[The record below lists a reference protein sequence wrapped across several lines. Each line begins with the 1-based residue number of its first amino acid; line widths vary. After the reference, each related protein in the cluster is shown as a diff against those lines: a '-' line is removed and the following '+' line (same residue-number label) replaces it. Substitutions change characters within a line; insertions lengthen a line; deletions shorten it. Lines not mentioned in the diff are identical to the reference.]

1 MRFRICRTSD
11 SCVSFN
17 KNPPCKNAIIVE
29 EQEPIIYWIRDEN
42 NKRIQW
48 DTGKIRIKK
57 HWEVDINTLEEL
69 LELQTEVF
77 DPLIISSNGMQEI
90 EIYDSYRE

>member
-1 MRFRICRTSD
+1 MRFRIYRTSD
-11 SCVSFN
+11 SYVNFN
-17 KNPPCKNAIIVE
+17 DNPPCKNAIIVE

-48 DTGKIRIKK
+48 DTGKIRIIK

-69 LELQTEVF
+69 LELETEVAS
-77 DPLIISSNGMQEI
+77 PLIISSGDSLEI
-90 EIYDSYRE
+90 EIYDDYRE